1 MALTV
6 RGNFTHAENEVIYW
20 EQSGV
25 NYPYQSNSGV
35 PYKVQRGLIALG
47 LFKDEDDIKSSPKQT
62 FMDNYRPGDIKY
74 KDLSGPDGVPD
85 GKIDDY
91 DKTDIGSPMP
101 KFTFGWTNSFRYKNF
116 DLSVSSMA
124 RMATR

>member
-1 MALTV
+1 M
-6 RGNFTHAENEVIYW
+6 IYW

-74 KDLSGPDGVPD
+74 KDVNGD
-85 GKIDDY
+85 GKIDKDDVVPLNY
-91 DKTDIGSPMP
+91 SAVPFIQYG
-101 KFTFGWTNSFRYKNF
+101 F
-116 DLSVSSMA
+116 DLIGTTRHSVLVFCLKEFLKYNIFKVVGDSILS
-124 RMATR
+124 